1 MAANISH
8 QQEIQRL
15 IRQADSARSCLKAE
29 YFEVR
34 QRFDVR
40 ARLRQSLKFH
50 AGGWLAGALA
60 SGAAT
65 GFLLRGGK
73 RRRDAPA
80 KQRGGIF
87 MAAIGLILT
96 ALRPFAKVWLTDR
109 VKTHLLGRANGY
121 LTMKTGPVRTPA
133 NPVL

>member
-1 MAANISH
+1 MAANIPNE
-8 QQEIQRL
+8 QEIQRL

-29 YFEVR
+29 YLELR
-34 QRFDVR
+34 QRLDVP

-73 RRRDAPA
+73 RRRDGSS
-80 KQRGGIF
+80 KKRGGIF
-87 MAAIGLILT
+87 MAGLGLILT

-133 NPVL
+133 KPVL

>member
-1 MAANISH
+1 MASNISKE
-8 QQEIQRL
+8 QEIQRL
-15 IRQADSARSCLKAE
+15 IRQAEQARSCIKAE
-29 YFEVR
+29 YAEVR
-34 QRFDVR
+34 QRLDFKT
-40 ARLRQSLKFH
+40 RLRQSLKFH

-65 GFLLRGGK
+65 GFLLRGKK
-73 RRRDAPA
+73 RRGAATKKPR
-80 KQRGGIF
+80 GIF
-87 MAAIGLILT
+87 MAGIGLILT

-133 NPVL
+133 SNPL